1 MSLSGSND
9 PVSLSATP
17 ADGSAKSVLANP
29 LTALL
34 GTIQDGRF
42 LKLIFL
48 AMLAFTVGVLTMDLR
63 EMMERDV
70 ATVPGLQRLEPA
82 PMELPTPG
90 DQTRPY
96 LPRTMPLGP
105 SRDTPVLPG
114 YFGPLDSNIMA
125 APMDFHRGP
134 NGNYSAIGTI
144 APGTAKRF
152 AAYVAEN
159 PKQIDTLYLHSPGGS
174 VADGL
179 AMAKAIRE
187 AGINTRV
194 PAHGYCASSCPIVM
208 SGGLYRSAG
217 DRAWVGV
224 HQIYAPPPASGTLQR
239 GMSDAQS
246 VSAEVQ
252 KLLVQHGVDPQV
264 WILAM
269 QTPSASLY
277 VLTQDQLR
285 RLRMANYPRAKTV
298 PVARPMGLRG
308 T

>member
-1 MSLSGSND
+1 MSVPLSSD
-9 PVSLSATP
+9 TSLEAQALAGKPRAT
-17 ADGSAKSVLANP
+17 VVRRP
-29 LTALL
+29 LTAFLETL
-34 GTIQDGRF
+34 QDGRF
-42 LKLIFL
+42 LKVIFL
-48 AMLAFTVGVLTMDLR
+48 TMLACTVVVLTLDLR
-63 EMMERDV
+63 EMVQRDV
-70 ATVPGLQRLEPA
+70 AAVPGLQRMEPA

-114 YFGPLDSNIMA
+114 YFGPLDSTVMA

-134 NGNYSAIGTI
+134 NGNHSAIGTI
-144 APGTAKRF
+144 VPGTAKRL
-152 AAYVAEN
+152 AAYIAEN
-159 PKQIDTLYLHSPGGS
+159 PKDIDTLYLHSPGGS
-174 VADGL
+174 VSDGL
-179 AMAKAIRE
+179 AMARALRA

-217 DRAWVGV
+217 QRAWVGV

-252 KLLVQHGVDPQV
+252 KVLVQHGVDPQV
-264 WILAM
+264 WIFAM

-277 VLTQDQLR
+277 VLRPDQLR
-285 RLRMANYPRAKTV
+285 RLRMANYARPRTV
-298 PVARPMGLRG
+298 PVPRPAF
-308 T
+308 

>member
-1 MSLSGSND
+1 MSVTAPSDQPMGATALPQHDASSVARR
-9 PVSLSATP
+9 PLSAF
-17 ADGSAKSVLANP
+17 
-29 LTALL
+29 L

-42 LKLIFL
+42 LKIVFL
-48 AMLAFTVGVLTMDLR
+48 AMLACTVAVLGLDLR
-63 EMMERDV
+63 EMVERDV
-70 ATVPGLQRLEPA
+70 STVPGLQRMEPA
-82 PMELPTPG
+82 PMDLPRPG

-114 YFGPLDSNIMA
+114 YFGPLDSQVMA

-152 AAYVAEN
+152 AAYLAEN

-174 VADGL
+174 VSDGL
-179 AMAKAIRE
+179 AMAKAVRA

-217 DRAWVGV
+217 ERAWVGV

-239 GMSDAQS
+239 GMSDAQT

-252 KLLVQHGVDPQV
+252 NLLVQHGVDPQV
-264 WILAM
+264 WIFAM

-277 VLTQDQLR
+277 VLRPDQLR
-285 RLRMANYPRAKTV
+285 RWRMANYPRPKTV
-298 PVARPMGLRG
+298 PAPRPQL
-308 T
+308 

>member
-1 MSLSGSND
+1 MSVPLSSD
-9 PVSLSATP
+9 TSLEAQALAGKPRAT
-17 ADGSAKSVLANP
+17 VVRRP
-29 LTALL
+29 LTAFLETL
-34 GTIQDGRF
+34 QDGRF
-42 LKLIFL
+42 LKVIFL
-48 AMLAFTVGVLTMDLR
+48 AMLACTVVVLTLDLR
-63 EMMERDV
+63 EMVQRDV
-70 ATVPGLQRLEPA
+70 AAVPGLQRMEPA

-96 LPRTMPLGP
+96 LPHTMPLGP

-114 YFGPLDSNIMA
+114 YFGPLDSTVMA

-134 NGNYSAIGTI
+134 NGNHSAIGTI
-144 APGTAKRF
+144 APGTAKRL
-152 AAYVAEN
+152 AAYIAQN
-159 PKQIDTLYLHSPGGS
+159 PKEIDTLYLHSPGGS

-179 AMAKAIRE
+179 AMARALR
-187 AGINTRV
+187 AAAINTRE

-217 DRAWVGV
+217 QRAWVGV

-252 KLLVQHGVDPQV
+252 KVLVQHGVDPQV
-264 WILAM
+264 WIFAM

-277 VLTQDQLR
+277 VLRPDQLR
-285 RLRMANYPRAKTV
+285 RLRMANYARPRTV
-298 PVARPMGLRG
+298 PVPRPAF
-308 T
+308 

>member
-1 MSLSGSND
+1 MSVPLSFD
-9 PVSLSATP
+9 TSLEAQALAGKPRAT
-17 ADGSAKSVLANP
+17 VVRRP
-29 LTALL
+29 LTAFLETL
-34 GTIQDGRF
+34 QDGRF
-42 LKLIFL
+42 LKVIFL
-48 AMLAFTVGVLTMDLR
+48 AMLACTVVVLTLDLR
-63 EMMERDV
+63 EMVQRDV
-70 ATVPGLQRLEPA
+70 AAVPGLQRMEPA

-114 YFGPLDSNIMA
+114 YFGPLDFTVMA

-134 NGNYSAIGTI
+134 NGNHSAIGTI
-144 APGTAKRF
+144 APGTAKRL
-152 AAYVAEN
+152 AAYIAQN
-159 PKQIDTLYLHSPGGS
+159 PKEIDTLYLHSPGGS
-174 VADGL
+174 VSDGL
-179 AMAKAIRE
+179 AMARALRA

-217 DRAWVGV
+217 QRAWVGV

-252 KLLVQHGVDPQV
+252 KVLVQHGVDPQV
-264 WILAM
+264 WIFAM

-277 VLTQDQLR
+277 VLRPDQLR
-285 RLRMANYPRAKTV
+285 RLRMANYARPRTV
-298 PVARPMGLRG
+298 PVPRPAF
-308 T
+308 

>member
-1 MSLSGSND
+1 MSVPLSSD
-9 PVSLSATP
+9 TSLEAQALAGKPRAT
-17 ADGSAKSVLANP
+17 VVRRP
-29 LTALL
+29 LTAFLETL
-34 GTIQDGRF
+34 QDGRF
-42 LKLIFL
+42 LKVIFL
-48 AMLAFTVGVLTMDLR
+48 TMLACTVVVLTLDLR
-63 EMMERDV
+63 EMVQRDV
-70 ATVPGLQRLEPA
+70 AAVPGLQRMEPA

-114 YFGPLDSNIMA
+114 YFGPLDSTVMA

-134 NGNYSAIGTI
+134 NGNHSAIGTI
-144 APGTAKRF
+144 APGTAKRL
-152 AAYVAEN
+152 AAYIAQN
-159 PKQIDTLYLHSPGGS
+159 PKEIDTLYLHSPGGS
-174 VADGL
+174 VSDGL
-179 AMAKAIRE
+179 AMARALRA

-217 DRAWVGV
+217 QRAWVGV

-252 KLLVQHGVDPQV
+252 KVLVQHGVDPQV
-264 WILAM
+264 WIFAM

-277 VLTQDQLR
+277 VLRPDQLR
-285 RLRMANYPRAKTV
+285 RLRMANYARPRTV
-298 PVARPMGLRG
+298 PVPRPAF
-308 T
+308 